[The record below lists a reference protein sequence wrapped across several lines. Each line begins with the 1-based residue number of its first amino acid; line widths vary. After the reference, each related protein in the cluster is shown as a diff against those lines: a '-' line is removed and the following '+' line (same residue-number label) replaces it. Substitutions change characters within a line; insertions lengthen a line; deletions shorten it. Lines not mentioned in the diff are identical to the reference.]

1 MEIELSAV
9 IILRDYSMNLTK
21 NFANKRNREFVALM
35 EKSENSV
42 DMFRRKRNNAKLQ
55 ISLKLMF
62 FFQAK
67 GREIQK
73 VTELL
78 THPRKHISKHI
89 NLLDL

>member
-55 ISLKLMF
+55 ISLKIINKSVIQ
-62 FFQAK
+62 FQ
-67 GREIQK
+67 ES
-73 VTELL
+73 
-78 THPRKHISKHI
+78 RKY
-89 NLLDL
+89 